1 VGVSVRSISCT
12 RVSGTP
18 LTLEPVQLRDM
29 DNDLNLGDGPEP
41 TLRLRTEELDWLPVD
56 QEVVVLDSRRDV
68 YLATNQTGAHLWR
81 ALIEGTTRSEL
92 IDMLM
97 RDFEVGRETATAD
110 VGAYLDALDE
120 QDLLEVT

>member
-1 VGVSVRSISCT
+1 
-12 RVSGTP
+12 
-18 LTLEPVQLRDM
+18 M
-29 DNDLNLGDGPEP
+29 DNDVNLGDGPEP
-41 TLRLRTEELDWLPVD
+41 TLRLRTDELDWLPID

-97 RDFEVGRETATAD
+97 RDFDVDAETATAD
-110 VGAYLDALDE
+110 VEAYLQALNE
-120 QDLLEVT
+120 QGLLEVT